1 MQNNKTANQFIKP
14 VTYKI
19 NDSEHIEI
27 GGCDVVDLAERYGTP
42 LYVCDEKTIRTI
54 AQEYKDA
61 FKSYPKVEMMFAS
74 KAFMT
79 KSIVR
84 ILDEEGFG
92 FDMVSGGEIYT
103 AKTAGA
109 DMSRC
114 LFNGSNKSYDELQM
128 AVECGVGLISVDNF
142 FELSLLNNVAK
153 SNNRTVDILLR
164 VTPGIECHTHEYIQT
179 GHLDS
184 KFGFDLTQIDEAIEL
199 IQDEYVNLNLVGLH
213 AHIGSQIFETSIYY
227 DEVAVLLKEMGRIQ
241 DKFGIKTSIGNIS
254 NLKNMAGV
262 KSGTVGGQF
271 QKGQVSWNKGK
282 KWSEFM
288 SEEGQKKSLKTCF
301 KKGNVPANRKEIGYE
316 RVDHEGFV
324 YVKVQDLHQNR
335 NFKQKHYLVWEQ
347 HNGPVPKGYI
357 LRFLDGN
364 RQNCDISNLALV
376 SVSEKLILS
385 KMQRT
390 TNPEL
395 HKTQILVAKVMDKAR
410 KRKRKDKTQ
419 DKDYNLISKTC
430 ALFDI
435 STKEL
440 EVYGEV

>member
-1 MQNNKTANQFIKP
+1 MIKVYTQEFIDYLREITPGKRSSEVAKLAAAKYPELELDLKKVRNILNKNKIRSGVKCSVEPRWKEEHLQFLREFVPGHNEK
-14 VTYKI
+14 
-19 NDSEHIEI
+19 EI
-27 GGCDVVDLAERYGTP
+27 QQALFEKFG
-42 LYVCDEKTIRTI
+42 EKT
-54 AQEYKDA
+54 
-61 FKSYPKVEMMFAS
+61 S
-74 KAFMT
+74 
-79 KSIVR
+79 
-84 ILDEEGFG
+84 
-92 FDMVSGGEIYT
+92 
-103 AKTAGA
+103 
-109 DMSRC
+109 
-114 LFNGSNKSYDELQM
+114 
-128 AVECGVGLISVDNF
+128 
-142 FELSLLNNVAK
+142 LNNI
-153 SNNRTVDILLR
+153 N
-164 VTPGIECHTHEYIQT
+164 
-179 GHLDS
+179 
-184 KFGFDLTQIDEAIEL
+184 
-199 IQDEYVNLNLVGLH
+199 
-213 AHIGSQIFETSIYY
+213 
-227 DEVAVLLKEMGRIQ
+227 
-241 DKFGIKTSIGNIS
+241 
-254 NLKNMAGV
+254 NLKRKAGV

-271 QKGQVSWNKGK
+271 QKGQISHNKGK

-288 SEEGQKKSLKTCF
+288 SEEGQKNSLKTCF

-395 HKTQILVAKVMDKAR
+395 HKTQILVAQVMDKVR
-410 KRKRKDKTQ
+410 KRKRKDKSQ

-440 EVYGEV
+440 EVHGEV

>member
-1 MQNNKTANQFIKP
+1 MIKVYTQEFIDFLREITPGKRSSEVAKLAAAKYP
-14 VTYKI
+14 DLNLTQPKIRQIMSRYKI
-19 NDSEHIEI
+19 RSGVKCGNEPRWTEEHFDFLRKFVPGHNEKEI
-27 GGCDVVDLAERYGTP
+27 QQA
-42 LYVCDEKTIRTI
+42 
-54 AQEYKDA
+54 
-61 FKSYPKVEMMFAS
+61 
-74 KAFMT
+74 
-79 KSIVR
+79 
-84 ILDEEGFG
+84 
-92 FDMVSGGEIYT
+92 
-103 AKTAGA
+103 
-109 DMSRC
+109 
-114 LFNGSNKSYDELQM
+114 LFE
-128 AVECGVGLISVDNF
+128 
-142 FELSLLNNVAK
+142 
-153 SNNRTVDILLR
+153 
-164 VTPGIECHTHEYIQT
+164 
-179 GHLDS
+179 
-184 KFGFDLTQIDEAIEL
+184 KFGE
-199 IQDEYVNLNLVGLH
+199 
-213 AHIGSQIFETSIYY
+213 
-227 DEVAVLLKEMGRIQ
+227 
-241 DKFGIKTSIGNIS
+241 KTSINNIG
-254 NLKNMAGV
+254 NLKKKAGV

-271 QKGQVSWNKGK
+271 QKGIIPFTKGK

-395 HKTQILVAKVMDKAR
+395 HKTQILVAQVMDKAR

-440 EVYGEV
+440 EVHGEV

>member
-1 MQNNKTANQFIKP
+1 MSKKYSKEQIDWLRANAPGNYGEDVVSMFLELWPESKMTARKLNSLLSN
-14 VTYKI
+14 YKI
-19 NDSEHIEI
+19 RLGIGTGRKPKWTEEHFQFLREVVPGHSEKEI
-27 GGCDVVDLAERYGTP
+27 
-42 LYVCDEKTIRTI
+42 
-54 AQEYKDA
+54 Q
-61 FKSYPKVEMMFAS
+61 
-74 KAFMT
+74 KA
-79 KSIVR
+79 
-84 ILDEEGFG
+84 LE
-92 FDMVSGGEIYT
+92 
-103 AKTAGA
+103 
-109 DMSRC
+109 
-114 LFNGSNKSYDELQM
+114 
-128 AVECGVGLISVDNF
+128 
-142 FELSLLNNVAK
+142 
-153 SNNRTVDILLR
+153 
-164 VTPGIECHTHEYIQT
+164 
-179 GHLDS
+179 
-184 KFGFDLTQIDEAIEL
+184 
-199 IQDEYVNLNLVGLH
+199 
-213 AHIGSQIFETSIYY
+213 
-227 DEVAVLLKEMGRIQ
+227 

-288 SEEGQKKSLKTCF
+288 SEESQKNSLKTCF
-301 KKGNVPANRKEIGYE
+301 KKGNIPSNHKPIGYE
-316 RVDHEGFV
+316 RVDIEGYV

-335 NFKQKHYLVWEQ
+335 NFRQKHYLVWEQ
-347 HNGPVPKGYI
+347 HYGPVPKGYQ

-395 HKTQILVAKVMDKAR
+395 HKTQILVAQVMDKVR

-440 EVYGEV
+440 EVHGEV